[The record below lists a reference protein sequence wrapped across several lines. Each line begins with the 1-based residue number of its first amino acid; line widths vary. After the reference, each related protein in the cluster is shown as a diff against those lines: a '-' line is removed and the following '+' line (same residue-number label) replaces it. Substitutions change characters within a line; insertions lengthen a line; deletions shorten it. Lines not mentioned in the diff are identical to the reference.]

1 MNFKTVT
8 GEAPH
13 TDIRI
18 LKCYLAN
25 DSQNHF
31 VTADEVCNG
40 PGQHWT
46 CASCGCRLRLYTG
59 GFGEHNWFEHD
70 QRSVAY
76 NELTK
81 CTWVDPAVKA
91 ADRERKLRK
100 GIHDMQTPVRISEDW
115 YCVLCD
121 SKYRGQK
128 KCPICLHGIYSTEL
142 VHRDISRRTWKWAR

>member
-13 TDIRI
+13 ADIRI

-40 PGQHWT
+40 PGHYWT

-59 GFGEHNWFEHD
+59 DFGEHNWFEHD

-76 NELTK
+76 NELIK

-100 GIHDMQTPVRISEDW
+100 GIRDIQTPIRISEDW

-142 VHRDISRRTWKWAR
+142 VHRDISRRAWKWAR